1 MKPARAF
8 LLTTLA
14 LAAIAAC
21 AWQGPRSFEA
31 ERLADEL
38 ARIEYDGRIASN
50 AADEIEAARRAIARV
65 ERGGRGVEAE
75 HAIYV
80 ADRLVAIAAA
90 EGLARHAERRV
101 EALQTERELLL
112 IDARTREARAA
123 REAEAARLA
132 REEED
137 DAEDDDEE

>member
-1 MKPARAF
+1 MRPRAI
-8 LLTTLA
+8 LPSTLA
-14 LAAIAAC
+14 LAALAAC
-21 AWQGPRSFEA
+21 AGQGARSLEA

-38 ARIEYDGRIASN
+38 ARIEYDERIATH
-50 AADEIEAARRAIARV
+50 AGDEIAAARRAIARV
-65 ERGGRGVEAE
+65 GGHGRGRGAEAE
-75 HAIYV
+75 HAVYL

-123 REAEAARLA
+123 RAAEAARLA
-132 REEED
+132 REEDEV
-137 DAEDDDEE
+137 EDDEE